1 MFFHDDRF
9 NKRSNEVFTDIVHT
23 ILVLSGCKSQRN
35 DIKTGIQTYC
45 FQGMIQGARLP
56 EDILVVNTVLCSVYH
71 HYVLNLLLSA

>member
-1 MFFHDDRF
+1 MLHSKGFKGQLSGVKLMFFHDDRF

-45 FQGMIQGARLP
+45 FPFFENNICMYK
-56 EDILVVNTVLCSVYH
+56 V
-71 HYVLNLLLSA
+71 

>member
-1 MFFHDDRF
+1 MLHSKGFKGQLSGVKLMFFHDDRF

-45 FQGMIQGARLP
+45 FPVFENNICMYK
-56 EDILVVNTVLCSVYH
+56 V
-71 HYVLNLLLSA
+71 